1 MKTVIWIKLTW
12 NVPVWGIMFCLS
24 AICIVCLPFVLFFR
38 QLCCLSENCIFFK
51 CENHLVLL
59 RNEIVVCLF
68 LQFTQI
74 YSRFA
79 FKWKI
84 SVQNRILFTKWRFFV
99 QNNQVH
105 PKNSDKRE
113 NNVTKP
119 IPISLFQ
126 IEHCHDWE
134 LILIM

>member
-1 MKTVIWIKLTW
+1 MGIIYLYLLLFSFFAFLEIAFFRREQHFFFAPLPIGVKNYSGKTFFLF
-12 NVPVWGIMFCLS
+12 PGGIMFCLS

-84 SVQNRILFTKWRFFV
+84 SVQNRILFTK
-99 QNNQVH
+99 
-105 PKNSDKRE
+105 
-113 NNVTKP
+113 
-119 IPISLFQ
+119 
-126 IEHCHDWE
+126 
-134 LILIM
+134 